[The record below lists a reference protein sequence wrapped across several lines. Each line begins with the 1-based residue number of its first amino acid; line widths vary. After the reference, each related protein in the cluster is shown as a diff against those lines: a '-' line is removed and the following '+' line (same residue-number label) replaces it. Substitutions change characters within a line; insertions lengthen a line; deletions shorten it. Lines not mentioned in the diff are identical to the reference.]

1 MNISVWICLPK
12 SGVKLA
18 KIWMYM
24 PISHISFSNNRAL
37 QIFIKCFLLHIWKLM
52 HIWNTEKLFHLK
64 FVKVA
69 RVVEIDSF
77 DSPNNTKSFTSFR
90 KLSSCFEIQGLSM
103 TCQVS
108 SKNIC
113 ASRKKYPK
121 KIVVSGWPFPTLKSS
136 NFPLKFQK
144 KSFKASSIRKLNIR
158 N

>member
-12 SGVKLA
+12 SRVKLT
-18 KIWMYM
+18 KIWMYDM
-24 PISHISFSNNRAL
+24 PISHISFSNNRTL
-37 QIFIKCFLLHIWKLM
+37 QIFIKCFLLHIWEF
-52 HIWNTEKLFHLK
+52 NTEKLFHLK

-90 KLSSCFEIQGLSM
+90 KLSFCFEIQGLSM

-136 NFPLKFQK
+136 NFP
-144 KSFKASSIRKLNIR
+144 
-158 N
+158 

>member
-1 MNISVWICLPK
+1 MH
-12 SGVKLA
+12 
-18 KIWMYM
+18 M
-24 PISHISFSNNRAL
+24 PISHISFSNNRTL
-37 QIFIKCFLLHIWKLM
+37 QIFIKCFLLHIWEF
-52 HIWNTEKLFHLK
+52 NTEKLFHLK

-144 KSFKASSIRKLNIR
+144 KSIKTSNIRKLNIR